1 MNLLNSIKIKKP
13 KRNVFDLS
21 HSVKLTCEFG
31 QLIPVLY
38 EDVVPGDTFRVSS
51 EVLCRFAPMLAPVM
65 QNINAYVHY
74 FYVPYRLLWDHWE
87 DFITKGVDGDD
98 APVFPYFLNHWDNS
112 FTIGELP
119 DYFGMQGIANGADKS
134 APMQPVSAIPI
145 SAYAFIWNEYYRD
158 QNLMEPLVY
167 KLTDGD
173 NSTSLW
179 AKNTPNT
186 LGHRFGNRRIAY
198 RCWLKDYFTSAL
210 PFAQRGPEVTL
221 PLGGSAPVQITEKT
235 GGHVGELAG
244 FRSEVG
250 TGPLSINAGNETYNY
265 SDGSPITADLSEAT
279 NTTINELRRSIALQR
294 WAELSARAG
303 SRYIEQIFAFFGVK
317 SSDSRLQRPEYLG
330 GMKMPIQ
337 ISTVFQTSQTT
348 ESSALATMSGSSMSF
363 GVGKSNKRYF
373 EEHGCIIGLLSVLP
387 ETDYCQGMPRKFT
400 KFDNMDYYFPQFA
413 HLGEQVIYNRELIND
428 PSLGDN
434 NVNGVFGYTPRYSE
448 YKTAQNRVCGE
459 FRASLSYWN
468 MARMWKGEGEW
479 PILNKEFL
487 TPQSDNLNRIF
498 AVQDVGDAAKTDS
511 AGDHL
516 WIQVYN
522 HVKAI
527 RPMPKYGTPGII

>member
-13 KRNVFDLS
+13 KRNIFDMS
-21 HSVKLTCEFG
+21 HSVKLTCEFA

-51 EVLCRFAPMLAPVM
+51 EVLCRFAPMIAPVM

-119 DYFGMQGIANGADKS
+119 DYFGMQGIANGPDKQS
-134 APMQPVSAIPI
+134 PMQPVSAIPI

-158 QNLMEPLVY
+158 QNLMEPLAY

-186 LGHRFGNRRIAY
+186 LGNRFGARRIAY

-221 PLGGSAPVQITEKT
+221 PLTGNAPVNISSNTGDNSAPLFGSRI
-235 GGHVGELAG
+235 LNDAG
-244 FRSEVG
+244 LTIKPDNSVLYAENS
-250 TGPLSINAGNETYNY
+250 PLSADM
-265 SDGSPITADLSEAT
+265 SDVSS
-279 NTTINELRRSIALQR
+279 TTINELRRSIALQR

-337 ISTVFQTSQTT
+337 ISTVFQTSQSTDN
-348 ESSALATMSGSSMSF
+348 SALATMSGSSMSF

-387 ETDYCQGMPRKFT
+387 EADYCQGMPRKFT

-413 HLGEQVIYNRELIND
+413 HLGEQAIYNRELIND

-434 NVNGVFGYTPRYSE
+434 NVNGIFGYTPRYAE

-459 FRASLSYWN
+459 FRASLNYWN
-468 MARMWKGEGEW
+468 MARMWKGDGEW
-479 PILNKEFL
+479 PVLNKEFL
-487 TPQSDNLNRIF
+487 TPQSDDLNRIF
-498 AVQDVGDAAKTDS
+498 AVQEFGDSAKTGS